1 MAVPT
6 DEPGPGA
13 NVEPPPT
20 GSLGDL
26 LGPVRRTL
34 GIGVAL
40 AAVSALLEFVPYIA
54 IVEIGR
60 QLLDDDPGSVWGW
73 AVVAVVSALLSFLLS
88 WTAVAV
94 CHRADAHFRFTTRRD
109 VARHIGVVPIGWFL
123 TGGSGR
129 VEKAVSDDV
138 KTVHTLVAHVIPD
151 LTTTA
156 LAPLV
161 AIAYLVVVDWR
172 FALLLVGYIV
182 VVAGAGMSRTQ
193 RAMEAYG
200 PAVDEAQQTIA
211 ASTVELV
218 DGIAVVKAFGTG
230 RAFDRFVDA
239 IEKLVDATT
248 SWMRALGRPMN
259 VMLSAL
265 APGTMVV
272 VISAMGLALLGR
284 GWIGVGDLVA
294 FLAVGVGL
302 PVSFTKLAR
311 FSYPIAA
318 ARDATTR
325 ILALLAEE
333 PLPVAPEPQVPH
345 DASVEFDRVTF
356 GYEPDRPVVHE
367 VSLRLEP
374 GTVTALVGPSGSG
387 KSTLAA
393 LVARFFETDEGRVL
407 VGGVDVRAI
416 DSSVLL
422 RQLAIVFQDV
432 VLIRGT
438 IADNIA
444 LAVPD
449 ADRADVE
456 AAARAASIHDEIA
469 SLPDGYDTA
478 IGGIDGA
485 NLSHG
490 QRQRITIARAI
501 LSDAPIVLLD
511 EATAHAD
518 PDSEAHVG
526 AALSEL
532 LVDRTVL
539 VVAHR
544 LHTIMGADQ
553 IAVLDA
559 GRLVDV
565 GTHGELIE
573 AGGLYADL
581 WRADRALAHGGRGCD
596 S

>member
-1 MAVPT
+1 MVGVAS
-6 DEPGPGA
+6 DRNA
-13 NVEPPPT
+13 D
-20 GSLGDL
+20 GDTEAAAKSSPAEL
-26 LGPVRRTL
+26 LRPVRGTL
-34 GIGVAL
+34 GLGVSIAV
-40 AAVSALLEFVPYIA
+40 VSALLEFVPYIA

-60 QLLDDDPGSVWGW
+60 ELLRDDPGSVWGW

-94 CHRADAHFRFTTRRD
+94 CHRADAQFRFTTRRD

-151 LTTTA
+151 FTTTA

-161 AIAYLVVVDWR
+161 GITYLFIVDWR
-172 FALLLVGYIV
+172 FALLLIGYIV
-182 VVAGAGMSRTQ
+182 LVAGVGMSRTR

-211 ASTVELV
+211 TSTVELV
-218 DGIAVVKAFGTG
+218 DGIVVVKAFGTVG
-230 RAFDRFVDA
+230 RTFDRFVDA
-239 IEKLVDATT
+239 IELLVNATT
-248 SWMRALGRPMN
+248 KWMRALGNPMN
-259 VMLSAL
+259 FMLSAL
-265 APGTMVV
+265 APGTLVV
-272 VISAMGLALLGR
+272 VISAMGLVQLDR
-284 GWIGVGDLVA
+284 GWIDVGDLVA

-302 PVSFTKLAR
+302 PVSFTKLSR

-318 ARDATTR
+318 AGDATTR
-325 ILALLAEE
+325 ILELLAQE
-333 PLPVAPEPQVPH
+333 PLPVSPAPKTPV

-356 GYEPDRPVVHE
+356 GYEDDQPVVRD

-387 KSTLAA
+387 KSTLAS
-393 LVARFFETDEGRVL
+393 LVARFFDTDEGRVL
-407 VGGVDVRAI
+407 VGGVDVR
-416 DSSVLL
+416 DVDQGVLL
-422 RQLAIVFQDV
+422 KQLSIVFQDV

-438 IADNIA
+438 IADNIK

-449 ADRADVE
+449 AVDADVE

-469 SLPDGYDTA
+469 ALPHGYDTV
-478 IGGIDGA
+478 IGGVDGA

-518 PDSEAHVG
+518 PDSEANVG

-532 LVDRTVL
+532 LADRTVL

-544 LHTIMGADQ
+544 LHTISGADQ
-553 IAVLDA
+553 IAVLEA
-559 GRLVDV
+559 GRLVAV
-565 GTHGELIE
+565 GTHEELLD
-573 AGGLYADL
+573 AGGLYANL
-581 WRADRALAHGGRGCD
+581 WQADGGLR
-596 S
+596 

>member
-1 MAVPT
+1 MSTTVEDSDI
-6 DEPGPGA
+6 DESERA
-13 NVEPPPT
+13 TSEPPAE
-20 GSLGDL
+20 GSVGDL
-26 LGPVRRTL
+26 LRPVRTTL
-34 GIGVAL
+34 GIGVGL
-40 AAVSALLEFVPYIA
+40 AVLSALLEFVPYIA

-60 QLLDDDPGSVWGW
+60 ELLDDDSDSVWGW
-73 AVVAVVSALLSFLLS
+73 AIVAVVSALLSFLLS

-138 KTVHTLVAHVIPD
+138 KAVHTYVAHVIPD

-161 AIAYLVVVDWR
+161 GVTYLFVVDWR
-172 FALLLVGYIV
+172 FALLLLGYILL
-182 VVAGAGMSRTQ
+182 VAGAGMSLTQ
-193 RAMEAYG
+193 RAMTTFG
-200 PAVDEAQQTIA
+200 PEVEEAQQTIA

-239 IEKLVDATT
+239 VNSLVNANIR
-248 SWMRALGRPMN
+248 WMRALGRPMN
-259 VMLSAL
+259 FMMSAL
-265 APGTMVV
+265 APGTLVI
-272 VISAMGLALLGR
+272 VISAMGLVLLER
-284 GWIGVGDLVA
+284 EWIDVGDLVA

-302 PVSFTKLAR
+302 PVSFTKLSR
-311 FSYPIAA
+311 ISYPIAA
-318 ARDATTR
+318 AQDATVR
-325 ILALLAEE
+325 ILGLLDQQ
-333 PLPVAPEPQVPH
+333 PLPVSTEPTTPR
-345 DASVEFDRVTF
+345 DASVEFEAVTF
-356 GYEPDRPVVHE
+356 GYEPEQPVVRD

-387 KSTLAA
+387 KSTLAS
-393 LVARFFETDEGRVL
+393 LVARFFDTDEGRVL
-407 VGGVDVRAI
+407 LGGVDVRDI
-416 DSSVLL
+416 DPGVLL
-422 RQLAIVFQDV
+422 SQLSIVFQDV

-438 IADNIA
+438 IADNIR

-449 ADRADVE
+449 ASDADVE
-456 AAARAASIHDEIA
+456 SAARAASIHDEIA
-469 SLPDGYDTA
+469 SLPNGYETV

-526 AALSEL
+526 RALSEL
-532 LVDRTVL
+532 LADRTVL

-544 LHTIMGADQ
+544 LHTIVGADQ
-553 IAVLDA
+553 IAVLDG
-559 GRLVDV
+559 GRLVAS
-565 GTHGELIE
+565 GTHSELID

-581 WRADRALAHGGRGCD
+581 WGADRGLA
-596 S
+596 

>member
-1 MAVPT
+1 MSTTAEDSDI
-6 DEPGPGA
+6 DESERA
-13 NVEPPPT
+13 TSEPPAE
-20 GSLGDL
+20 GSVGDL
-26 LGPVRRTL
+26 LRPVRTTL
-34 GIGVAL
+34 GIGIGL
-40 AAVSALLEFVPYIA
+40 AVLSALLEFVPYIA

-60 QLLDDDPGSVWGW
+60 ELLDDDSDSVWGW
-73 AVVAVVSALLSFLLS
+73 AIVAVVSALLSFLLS

-138 KTVHTLVAHVIPD
+138 KAVHTYVAHVIPD

-161 AIAYLVVVDWR
+161 GVTYLFVVDWR
-172 FALLLVGYIV
+172 FALLLLGYILL
-182 VVAGAGMSRTQ
+182 VAGAGMSLTQ
-193 RAMEAYG
+193 RAMTTFG
-200 PAVDEAQQTIA
+200 PEVEEAQQTIA

-239 IEKLVDATT
+239 VNSLVNANIR
-248 SWMRALGRPMN
+248 WMRALGRPMN
-259 VMLSAL
+259 FMMSAL
-265 APGTMVV
+265 APGTLVI
-272 VISAMGLALLGR
+272 VISAMGLVLLDR
-284 GWIGVGDLVA
+284 EWIDVGDLVA

-302 PVSFTKLAR
+302 PVSFTKLSR
-311 FSYPIAA
+311 MSYPIAA
-318 ARDATTR
+318 AQDATVR
-325 ILALLAEE
+325 ILGLLDQQ
-333 PLPVAPEPQVPH
+333 PLPVSTEPTTPR
-345 DASVEFDRVTF
+345 DASVEFEAVTF
-356 GYEPDRPVVHE
+356 GYEPEQPVVRD

-387 KSTLAA
+387 KSTLAS
-393 LVARFFETDEGRVL
+393 LVARFFDTDEGRVL
-407 VGGVDVRAI
+407 VGGVDVRDI
-416 DSSVLL
+416 DPGVLL
-422 RQLAIVFQDV
+422 SQLSIVFQDV

-438 IADNIA
+438 IADNIR

-449 ADRADVE
+449 ASDADVE
-456 AAARAASIHDEIA
+456 SAARAASIHDEIA
-469 SLPDGYDTA
+469 SLPNGYGTV

-526 AALSEL
+526 RALSEL
-532 LVDRTVL
+532 LADRTVL

-544 LHTIMGADQ
+544 LHTIVGADQ

-559 GRLVDV
+559 GRLVAS
-565 GTHGELIE
+565 GTHSELID

-581 WRADRALAHGGRGCD
+581 WGADRGLA
-596 S
+596 

>member
-1 MAVPT
+1 MAT
-6 DEPGPGA
+6 LADDPGVDAGP
-13 NVEPPPT
+13 EPPPT
-20 GSLGDL
+20 GSLGEL
-26 LGPVRRTL
+26 LTPVRTTL

-40 AAVSALLEFVPYIA
+40 AVVSALLEFVPYIA
-54 IVEIGR
+54 VVEIGR
-60 QLLDDDPGSVWGW
+60 RLLDDDPGSVLAW
-73 AVVAVVSALLSFLLS
+73 AIVAIAGGLLSFLLG

-138 KTVHTLVAHVIPD
+138 KSVHTLVAHVVPD

-172 FALLLVGYIV
+172 FALLLLGYIV
-182 VVAGAGMSRTQ
+182 VVAGIGMSRTQ
-193 RAMEAYG
+193 RAMETYG
-200 PAVDEAQQTIA
+200 PAVDDAQQTIA

-239 IEKLVDATT
+239 IDELADTT
-248 SWMRALGRPMN
+248 TRWTRALGRPMN
-259 VMLSAL
+259 FMLSAL

-272 VISAMGLALLGR
+272 VIAAMGLAQLER
-284 GWIGVGDLVA
+284 NWIDVGDLVA

-311 FSYPIAA
+311 FSYPVAE
-318 ARDATTR
+318 AREATTR
-325 ILALLAEE
+325 ILALLAQE
-333 PLPVAPEPQVPH
+333 PLPVSPEPKTPL
-345 DASVEFDRVTF
+345 DASIEFDAVTF
-356 GYEPDRPVVHE
+356 GYEPGQPVVND

-393 LVARFFETDEGRVL
+393 LVARFFDTDDGRVL
-407 VGGVDVRAI
+407 VGGVDVRNI
-416 DSSVLL
+416 ESSVLL
-422 RQLAIVFQDV
+422 GQLSIVFQDV
-432 VLIRGT
+432 VLVRGT
-438 IADNIA
+438 IADNIR

-449 ADRADVE
+449 ADDADVE
-456 AAARAASIHDEIA
+456 AAARSASIHDEIA
-469 SLPDGYDTA
+469 SLPNGYETV
-478 IGGIDGA
+478 IGGVDGA

-544 LHTIMGADQ
+544 LHTVRGADQ

-559 GRLVDV
+559 GRLVAV
-565 GTHGELIE
+565 GTHDELID

-581 WRADRALAHGGRGCD
+581 WQADRGLR
-596 S
+596 

>member
-1 MAVPT
+1 MDVVA
-6 DEPGPGA
+6 DDPGA
-13 NVEPPPT
+13 DDVEPPTT
-20 GSLGDL
+20 GSLGEL
-26 LGPVRRTL
+26 LRPVRRTL

-40 AAVSALLEFVPYIA
+40 AVVSALFEFVPYIA
-54 IVEIGR
+54 VVEIGR
-60 QLLDDDPGSVWGW
+60 RLLGGESGSVMGW
-73 AVVAVVSALLSFLLS
+73 AVIAVIGALSSFLLS
-88 WTAVAV
+88 WAAVAV

-129 VEKAVSDDV
+129 VEKAASDDV
-138 KTVHTLVAHVIPD
+138 KAVHTLVAHVVPD
-151 LTTTA
+151 MTTTA

-161 AIAYLVVVDWR
+161 AITYLVIVDWR
-172 FALLLVGYIV
+172 FALLLIGYV
-182 VVAGAGMSRTQ
+182 VLVAGAGMSRTQ
-193 RAMEAYG
+193 RAMQAYG
-200 PAVDEAQQTIA
+200 PAVSEAHETIGS
-211 ASTVELV
+211 STVELV
-218 DGIAVVKAFGTG
+218 DGIAVVKAFGTTG
-230 RAFDRFVDA
+230 RAFDRFAEA
-239 IEKLVDATT
+239 IEKLVEATT

-259 VMLSAL
+259 FMLSAL
-265 APGTMVV
+265 APGTLVV
-272 VISAMGLALLGR
+272 VISAMGLAQLQR
-284 GWIGVGDLVA
+284 GWIDVGDLVA

-302 PVSFTKLAR
+302 PVSFTKLSR
-311 FSYPIAA
+311 FSYPIAE
-318 ARDATTR
+318 AREATGR
-325 ILALLAEE
+325 ILALLAQR
-333 PLPVAPEPQVPH
+333 PLPVSPEPATPH
-345 DASVEFDRVTF
+345 DASVEFDGVTF
-356 GYEPDRPVVHE
+356 GYEPGEPVVRE

-393 LVARFFETDEGRVL
+393 LVARFFDVDEGRVL
-407 VGGVDVRAI
+407 VGGVDVRDI
-416 DSSVLL
+416 DPGVLL
-422 RQLAIVFQDV
+422 SQLSIVFQDV

-438 IADNIA
+438 IADNIR

-449 ADRADVE
+449 ATDAEVE

-469 SLPDGYDTA
+469 ALARGYETV
-478 IGGIDGA
+478 IGGVDGA

-532 LVDRTVL
+532 LADRTVL

-544 LHTIMGADQ
+544 LHTIAGADQ

-559 GRLVDV
+559 GRLLAT
-565 GTHGELIE
+565 GNHEELI
-573 AGGLYADL
+573 ADGGLYARL
-581 WRADRALAHGGRGCD
+581 WQADGGRQ
-596 S
+596 

>member
-1 MAVPT
+1 M
-6 DEPGPGA
+6 
-13 NVEPPPT
+13 
-20 GSLGDL
+20 
-26 LGPVRRTL
+26 RKTL
-34 GIGVAL
+34 GLGVAL
-40 AAVSALLEFVPYIA
+40 AGLSALLEFVPYIA

-60 QLLDDDPGSVWGW
+60 ELLDDDPGSVWGW
-73 AVVAVVSALLSFLLS
+73 AVVAVVGALLSFLLS

-94 CHRADAHFRFTTRRD
+94 CHRADARFRFTARRD
-109 VARHIGVVPIGWFL
+109 VARHVGVVPIGWFL

-138 KTVHTLVAHVIPD
+138 RAVHTLVGHVIPD

-161 AIAYLVVVDWR
+161 GVTYLFVVDWR
-172 FALLLVGYIV
+172 FALFVVGYIL

-193 RAMEAYG
+193 RAMVAYG

-230 RAFDRFVDA
+230 RAFDRFVA
-239 IEKLVDATT
+239 AVDQLAEANVR
-248 SWMRALGRPMN
+248 WMRALGRPMN
-259 VMLSAL
+259 VMLSGL

-272 VISAMGLALLGR
+272 VIAAMGLAQIELE
-284 GWIGVGDLVA
+284 WIDVGDLVA

-302 PVSFTKLAR
+302 PVSFTKLSR
-311 FSYPIAA
+311 ISHPIAA
-318 ARDATTR
+318 AQDATGR
-325 ILALLAEE
+325 ILRLLDQQ
-333 PLPVAPEPQVPH
+333 PLPVSSTPVPPA
-345 DASVEFDRVTF
+345 DSGIEFDAVTF
-356 GYEPDRPVVHE
+356 GYEPDQPVVRN

-387 KSTLAA
+387 KSTLAS
-393 LVARFFETDEGRVL
+393 LVARFFDVDEGRVL
-407 VGGVDVRAI
+407 VGGVDVRDI
-416 DSSVLL
+416 DPGVLL
-422 RQLAIVFQDV
+422 QHLAIVFQDV

-438 IADNIA
+438 IADNIR
-444 LAVPD
+444 LAVPAAGD
-449 ADRADVE
+449 AEVE
-456 AAARAASIHDEIA
+456 AAARAAAIHEEIA
-469 SLPDGYDTA
+469 ALPNGYETE

-518 PDSEAHVG
+518 PDSEAQVG
-526 AALSEL
+526 RALSEL

-544 LHTIMGADQ
+544 LHTITGADQ
-553 IAVLDA
+553 IAVLDD
-559 GRLVDV
+559 GQLVAV
-565 GTHGELIE
+565 GTHDELLD
-573 AGGLYADL
+573 AGGIYAKL
-581 WRADRALAHGGRGCD
+581 WRADRGLG
-596 S
+596 

>member
-1 MAVPT
+1 MSTTAEDSDI
-6 DEPGPGA
+6 DESERA
-13 NVEPPPT
+13 TSEPPAE
-20 GSLGDL
+20 GSVGDL
-26 LGPVRRTL
+26 LRPVRTTL
-34 GIGVAL
+34 GIGVGL
-40 AAVSALLEFVPYIA
+40 AVLSALLEFVPYIA

-60 QLLDDDPGSVWGW
+60 ELLDDDSDSVWGW
-73 AVVAVVSALLSFLLS
+73 AIVAVVSALLSFLLS

-109 VARHIGVVPIGWFL
+109 GARHIGVGPIGWFL

-138 KTVHTLVAHVIPD
+138 KAVHTYVAHVIPD

-161 AIAYLVVVDWR
+161 GVTYLFVVDWR
-172 FALLLVGYIV
+172 FALLLLGYILL
-182 VVAGAGMSRTQ
+182 VAGAGMSLTQ
-193 RAMEAYG
+193 RAMTTFG
-200 PAVDEAQQTIA
+200 PEVEEAQQTIA

-239 IEKLVDATT
+239 VNSLVNANIR
-248 SWMRALGRPMN
+248 WMRALGRPMN
-259 VMLSAL
+259 FMMSAL
-265 APGTMVV
+265 APGTLVI
-272 VISAMGLALLGR
+272 VISAMGLVLLDR
-284 GWIGVGDLVA
+284 EWIDVGDLVA

-302 PVSFTKLAR
+302 PVSFTKLSR
-311 FSYPIAA
+311 MSYPIAA
-318 ARDATTR
+318 AQDATVR
-325 ILALLAEE
+325 ILGLLDQQ
-333 PLPVAPEPQVPH
+333 PLPVSTEPTTPR
-345 DASVEFDRVTF
+345 DASVEFEAVTF
-356 GYEPDRPVVHE
+356 GYEPEQPVVRD

-387 KSTLAA
+387 KSTLAS
-393 LVARFFETDEGRVL
+393 LVARFFDTDEGRVL
-407 VGGVDVRAI
+407 VGGVDVRDI
-416 DSSVLL
+416 DPGVLL
-422 RQLAIVFQDV
+422 SQLSIVFQDV

-438 IADNIA
+438 IADNIR

-449 ADRADVE
+449 ASDADVE
-456 AAARAASIHDEIA
+456 SAARAASIHDEIA
-469 SLPDGYDTA
+469 SLPNGYETV

-526 AALSEL
+526 RALSEL
-532 LVDRTVL
+532 LADRTVL

-544 LHTIMGADQ
+544 LHTIVGADQ

-559 GRLVDV
+559 GRLVAS
-565 GTHGELIE
+565 GTHSELID

-581 WRADRALAHGGRGCD
+581 WGADRGLA
-596 S
+596 